1 MKFLHTNFK
10 ERDRLEQICCVWI
23 IRFTFCFNKGD
34 CTCVFYLYC
43 AGQPN
48 VQSRCELESETV
60 VVVTCG
66 ELLAI

>member
-1 MKFLHTNFK
+1 M
-10 ERDRLEQICCVWI
+10 CVD
-23 IRFTFCFNKGD
+23 NKVYVLLQKGD